1 MKIFAIVLGL
11 TVAFLTI
18 GTFVRVAVNLL
29 EIFNKRG
36 LSKFKQYMT
45 ILIIAGLPGSVVVC
59 MILISVFHV
68 FNMDTVPVSQVIY
81 PSILLALL
89 IVSNFVISKI
99 LVQIPEAIDNEI
111 TESAKEEVEEENN
124 PTESEAETCE
134 EEKED

>member
-36 LSKFKQYMT
+36 LSKFKKYMT

-111 TESAKEEVEEENN
+111 TESAKKEVEEENN